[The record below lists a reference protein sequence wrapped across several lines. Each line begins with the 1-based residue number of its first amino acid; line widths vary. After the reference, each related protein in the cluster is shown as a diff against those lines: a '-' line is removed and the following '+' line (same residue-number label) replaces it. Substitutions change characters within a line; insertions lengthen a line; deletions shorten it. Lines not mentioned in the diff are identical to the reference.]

1 MDKRSKVMK
10 IKENNSELFT
20 HVGNLLPSPLTKGI
34 IKAIVLQDADIRD
47 RLVQIEGYDSTSLDL
62 SYYQHSFLK
71 RVSSL
76 VTYLIDELGIQLQPN
91 SDYYVISD
99 DALTELVKTILVRYK
114 KKWLS
119 LLDTYNIQFNP
130 IKPYDM
136 TTHDEIISDHLESSN
151 VDNNS
156 GTSVDNNNSSDNVS
170 NTASSN
176 SESSETNDDNH
187 YGFNSFQ
194 KSAVNNTE
202 NSATF
207 VENSNNSKEEQHSSV
222 SNNTFNRTKESSYE
236 RDNTKEREIIRS
248 GNIGNKTPQELIE
261 EQRRFLNWVFYDN
274 MFSDIDRVIAFP
286 KW

>member
-1 MDKRSKVMK
+1 MK

-20 HVGNLLPSPLTKGI
+20 RVGNLLPSPLTKGI

-47 RLVQIEGYDSTSLDL
+47 RLAQIEGYDSTSLDL

-136 TTHDEIISDHLESSN
+136 TTHDETISDHLESSN

-156 GTSVDNNNSSDNVS
+156 GTSVDNNNSSGNVS
-170 NTASSN
+170 NMASSN

-222 SNNTFNRTKESSYE
+222 SNNTFTRTKESNYE
-236 RDNTKEREIIRS
+236 RDNTKEREITRS